1 MLGSGKI
8 IMWGEWMSEETKIKI
23 FVNDEEKK

>member
-8 IMWGEWMSEETKIKI
+8 IMWGDWMSEETKIKI
-23 FVNDEEKK
+23 FVYNEKEE